1 MMKATDATRRR
12 LKEAAAI
19 VAFYTF
25 LTLLFIPQVYFYN
38 SAAARPVSWGLVVG
52 RLALANYLWAALT
65 PLVFWLGDRLP
76 IERPRV
82 VRNLALHLPF
92 SLAFAA
98 VQSLAYHALLGA
110 YFGEAWASV
119 AGVLSN
125 PGFFLNFVTNGFVIY
140 AGILAFN
147 QALGYARKYR
157 DREFRLQQAQLQ
169 VLRMQLHPHFLFN
182 TLNAVVALIHENP
195 RAADR
200 VLTQLSD
207 LLRLSL
213 AGEQTQEVTLKEE
226 LDFLRKYVEIQRA
239 LLQER
244 LEVSFEIEPDALDA
258 SVPSMV
264 LQPLVEN
271 SIRHGIA
278 PRARGGRVEVRARRE
293 GDSLRLSVRDDGLGI
308 NAASQN
314 GHGGDG
320 LGLSNTRAR
329 LARLYGAAQ
338 SFELRAAA
346 GGGCE
351 VTLTIPFKE
360 HAAEA

>member
-1 MMKATDATRRR
+1 MIEASGGPRR
-12 LKEAAAI
+12 LKEAAIIA
-19 VAFYTF
+19 AFYTF

-38 SAAARPVSWGLVVG
+38 SAAARPVSWGLAVG
-52 RLALANYLWAALT
+52 RLALANYIWAALT
-65 PLVFWLGDRLP
+65 PLVFWLGRRLP
-76 IERPRV
+76 VERPRV
-82 VRNLALHLPF
+82 VRNLALHLPL

-98 VQSLAYHALLGA
+98 VQTLAYHAILGA
-110 YFGEAWASV
+110 YFGDVAEAVMSV
-119 AGVLSN
+119 MRN
-125 PGFFLNFVTNGFVIY
+125 PGFFLNFVTNGFVVY

-147 QALGYARKYR
+147 QAANYSRKYR

-182 TLNAVVALIHENP
+182 TLNAVAALIHENP

-200 VLTQLSD
+200 VVTQLSD

-213 AGEQTQEVTLKEE
+213 AGGQVQEVTLKEE
-226 LDFLRKYVEIQRA
+226 LDFLRKYVEIQRT

-244 LEVSFEIEPDALDA
+244 LEVSFQIEPGALDA

-278 PRARGGRVEVRARRE
+278 SRARGGRVEVTAHRE
-293 GDSLRLSVRDDGLGI
+293 GGTLRLSVRDDGVGL
-308 NAASQN
+308 AAAGQN
-314 GHGGDG
+314 GGSG

-329 LARLYGAAQ
+329 LARLYGSEQ
-338 SFELRAAA
+338 SFELRAGK
-346 GGGCE
+346 GGGAE
-351 VTLTIPFKE
+351 VTLSIPFKE
-360 HAAEA
+360 QAAGRVEG